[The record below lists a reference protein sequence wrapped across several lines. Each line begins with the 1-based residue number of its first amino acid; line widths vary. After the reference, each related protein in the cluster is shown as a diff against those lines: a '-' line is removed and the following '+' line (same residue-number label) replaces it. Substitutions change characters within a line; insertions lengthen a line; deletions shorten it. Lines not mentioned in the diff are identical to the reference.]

1 MASLPDHRHPPV
13 AIVDAAVFEQF
24 HSAASPRRGMQNVVS
39 WPWWGRVFAVL
50 CVGALV
56 GTAAMYV
63 ISLTNY
69 LSVDGDDA
77 VYITLAKALATGHG
91 YTDIQGPTPRL
102 EAQYPFLF
110 PLLLA
115 PIVYFWG
122 TGAVMLMQILV
133 GIFALA
139 GLTWSF
145 FLFRNWLRSAP
156 LALVVTTAAGSSELF
171 WQFSHKVLTEIPYLF
186 FTVAACWFAG
196 IYAKEDG
203 AWTKAGVFAALAA
216 AAAFLTR
223 TIGLSVCVALPLF
236 LLVAAPLP
244 RSRKEWE
251 TRIKKALVSGAVLA
265 ATGGAWTLRSR
276 FAYSGAGHIYL
287 SQFMLKQAYVP
298 EAGQVSSTELWSR
311 LGENLGY
318 YAAEFQRMLLGTGWD
333 GVHIM
338 GAISPPL
345 LAVTLAGFI
354 YCLIARRTLAEPY
367 LVFYVLIVLLWPWKD
382 VRFAVPVLPFLFYYL
397 AQAVGMAVDLPWRS
411 QAVGSRLL
419 AAAIMIP
426 LVARP
431 SLATL
436 HTALSDRHPG
446 YHYEASL
453 LGEWPAYPDWRDFH
467 AAATWLK
474 ANAPAGSTI
483 INRSP
488 NLLYIWTGL
497 ASRNYPYSF
506 DLPAMIKDLT
516 TEQRDYVIYDDFDW
530 TYTTKQYL
538 RPVIRRYPSYFQ
550 RVAQFNGTIVYLV
563 VKHPATHIGTKL
575 VNDG

>member
-1 MASLPDHRHPPV
+1 M
-13 AIVDAAVFEQF
+13 VDAVMPARV
-24 HSAASPRRGMQNVVS
+24 HSEASPPRGWQAVAV
-39 WPWWGRVFAVL
+39 WPWWGRVFAAL
-50 CVGALV
+50 CIGALV
-56 GTAAMYV
+56 GTAAMYL

-91 YTDIQGPTPRL
+91 YMDIQGSTPRI

-110 PLLLA
+110 PLFLT

-122 TGAVMLMQILV
+122 AGAAMLMQILV
-133 GIFALA
+133 GVFALA
-139 GLTWSF
+139 SLIWSF
-145 FLFRNWLRSAP
+145 FLFRQWLGSAP
-156 LALVVTTAAGSSELF
+156 LALTATTAAGSSELF

-196 IYAKEDG
+196 IYAKEDSP
-203 AWTKAGVFAALAA
+203 WTKAGAFAALAA

-223 TIGLSVCVALPLF
+223 TIGLSVCLAVPVF
-236 LLVAAPLP
+236 LLLATPLP
-244 RSRKEWE
+244 RAREEWRKRLE
-251 TRIKKALVSGAVLA
+251 KVLVSGAILA
-265 ATGGAWTLRSR
+265 AIGGAWTLRSR
-276 FAYSGAGHIYL
+276 FAYSGQGHNYIG
-287 SQFMLKQAYVP
+287 QFLLKQAYVP

-311 LGENLGY
+311 MGENLGY
-318 YAAEFQRMLLGTGWD
+318 YAVEFQRMLLGTGWD

-345 LAVTLAGFI
+345 VFVTLVGFA
-354 YCLIARRTLAEPY
+354 YSLIARRTLAEPY
-367 LVFYVLIVLLWPWKD
+367 LIFYVLIVLVWPWKD

-397 AQAVGMAVDLPWRS
+397 AQAIGFVVDVSWRS
-411 QAVGSRLL
+411 KPTASRLL

-431 SLATL
+431 AVTTL

-446 YHYEASL
+446 YHYETSL
-453 LGEWPAYPDWRDFH
+453 LGEWPAYPDWRDYH
-467 AAATWLK
+467 AAAQWLK
-474 ANAPAGSTI
+474 ENAPAGSTI

-497 ASRNYPYSF
+497 ASRNYPYIF
-506 DLPAMIKDLT
+506 NQRAMLKDLT

-538 RPVIRRYPSYFQ
+538 RPVIRAFPSYFR
-550 RVAQFNGTIVYLV
+550 RVAQFNGTIIYQMI
-563 VKHPATHIGTKL
+563 KHPSHSLGAKL
-575 VNDG
+575 ANHG

>member
-1 MASLPDHRHPPV
+1 M
-13 AIVDAAVFEQF
+13 VDAVLLEPVQ
-24 HSAASPRRGMQNVVS
+24 SDASPRPGMHYILA
-39 WPWWGRVFAVL
+39 WPWWGRLFAVVCL
-50 CVGALV
+50 GALV
-56 GTAAMYV
+56 GTAAMYL

-69 LSVDGDDA
+69 LSVDGDNA
-77 VYITLAKALATGHG
+77 VYITLAKSLATGHG

-122 TGAVMLMQILV
+122 AGAVMIMQILV
-133 GIFALA
+133 GLFALA

-145 FLFRNWLRSAP
+145 FLFRHWLGSAP
-156 LALVVTTAAGSSELF
+156 LALAATTAAGSSELF

-186 FTVAACWFAG
+186 FTVAACWFASV
-196 IYAKEDG
+196 YAKEDSP
-203 AWTKAGVFAALAA
+203 WTKAGVFATLAA
-216 AAAFLTR
+216 SAAFLTR
-223 TIGLSVCVALPLF
+223 TIGLSVCVALPIY
-236 LLVAAPLP
+236 LLIAAPLP

-251 TRIKKALVSGAVLA
+251 TRVKKVLVSGALLTA
-265 ATGGAWTLRSR
+265 IGGVWTLRSR
-276 FAYSGAGHIYL
+276 FAYSGEGHNYIG
-287 SQFMLKQAYVP
+287 QFLLKQAYVP

-311 LGENLGY
+311 MGENLSY
-318 YAAEFQRMLLGTGWD
+318 YADQFQRMLLGTGWD

-338 GAISPPL
+338 GAISHPL
-345 LAVTLAGFI
+345 LAVTLGGFV
-354 YCLIARRTLAEPY
+354 YSLIARRTLAEPY
-367 LVFYVLIVLLWPWKD
+367 LIFYVLIVLLWPWKD

-397 AQAVGMAVDLPWRS
+397 AQAVGVVVGLPWRS
-411 QAVGSRLL
+411 QVIGSRLL

-431 SLATL
+431 SLTTL
-436 HTALSDRHPG
+436 HTALIDRHPG

-453 LGEWPAYPDWRDFH
+453 LGEWPAYSDWRDFH
-467 AAATWLK
+467 AAAVWLK

-506 DLPAMIKDLT
+506 DMPAMIKDLT
-516 TEQRDYVIYDDFDW
+516 AEQRDYVIYDDFDW

-538 RPVIRRYPSYFQ
+538 RPLIRRYPSYF
-550 RVAQFNGTIVYLV
+550 RPVAQFNGTIVYLV
-563 VKHPATHIGTKL
+563 IKHAATHIGTKL
-575 VNDG
+575 VSDG